1 MKYFVVVTLM
11 FLVSACAG
19 SPPAPVVDGNAQ
31 TARPKAK
38 VNVANKPI
46 KNASSNDWRPD
57 YHVVKKGDTLI
68 SLGLQYGYYYK
79 DIAAANNIEA
89 PFIIKIGQI
98 INLSRINGK
107 PSDSANNINE
117 VKVTQ
122 EEDGVVLTPLISNTV
137 TGSERNTP
145 TNSPAEST
153 PIVGTK
159 PANTSTAISLKR
171 TVAPILSEPKAVREP
186 YSLAAMNRVEP
197 VANKQ
202 STKKVDE
209 NLAEKPLGPKVNL
222 ESQGNE
228 LKPTEPK
235 LTDAKKI
242 EAKSVD
248 TNSVANK
255 ANEDL
260 KAVPELAKD
269 VTIGEVLTVP
279 DLKSNDVKPIDAQTL
294 QWSWPTKGKVIANFN
309 EATNKGLD
317 IGGSTGQ
324 AINAA
329 SAGKVIYSGSDL
341 RGYGKL
347 VIIKHDKTFLSVYAH
362 NSKIIV
368 KEGQIVASGQKI
380 AEMGD
385 TDSNTVKLHFEIR
398 RLGKSVNPAL
408 YLN

>member
-1 MKYFVVVTLM
+1 MKHFVIATLL
-11 FLVSACAG
+11 FLVSACA
-19 SPPAPVVDGNAQ
+19 SNPPALVLDRTAPVADGASRAAKSKALVNAD
-31 TARPKAK
+31 
-38 VNVANKPI
+38 NKLN
-46 KNASSNDWRPD
+46 KNANNKDWRPD

-79 DIAAANNIEA
+79 DIAAANNIES

-98 INLSRINGK
+98 INLSSINGK
-107 PSDSANNINE
+107 TNDSANSKNK
-117 VKVTQ
+117 VKAT
-122 EEDGVVLTPLISNTV
+122 EEGEGVVLTPLSSNTV
-137 TGSERNTP
+137 TGSEVKSP
-145 TNSPAEST
+145 TNSPAEIKSNVAT
-153 PIVGTK
+153 KSNNKNTAIGLK
-159 PANTSTAISLKR
+159 PA
-171 TVAPILSEPKAVREP
+171 VVPILSEPKAVREP

-197 VANKQ
+197 VSNKQ
-202 STKKVDE
+202 NTKQIAE
-209 NLAEKPLGPKVNL
+209 NLAVKPLDTKDTL
-222 ESQGNE
+222 ESKGNE
-228 LKPTEPK
+228 VKPTATKPIESS
-235 LTDAKKI
+235 KI
-242 EAKSVD
+242 DTKSV
-248 TNSVANK
+248 N
-255 ANEDL
+255 ANEANPD
-260 KAVPELAKD
+260 LAKD
-269 VTIGEVLTVP
+269 VTTGEVLTEP
-279 DLKSNDVKPIDAQTL
+279 SSKPNDVKPVDAQTV

-317 IGGSTGQ
+317 IGGTTGQ

-368 KEGQIVASGQKI
+368 KEGQSVASGQKI

-385 TDSNTVKLHFEIR
+385 TDSDTVKLHFEIR

>member
-1 MKYFVVVTLM
+1 MKHFVIATLL
-11 FLVSACAG
+11 FLVSACA
-19 SPPAPVVDGNAQ
+19 SNPPALVLDRTAPVADGASRAAKSKALVNAD
-31 TARPKAK
+31 
-38 VNVANKPI
+38 NKLN
-46 KNASSNDWRPD
+46 KNANNKDWRPD

-79 DIAAANNIEA
+79 DIAAANNIES

-98 INLSRINGK
+98 INLSSINGK
-107 PSDSANNINE
+107 TNDSANSKNK
-117 VKVTQ
+117 VKAT
-122 EEDGVVLTPLISNTV
+122 EEGEGVVLTPLSSNTV
-137 TGSERNTP
+137 TGSEVKSP
-145 TNSPAEST
+145 TNSPAEIK
-153 PIVGTK
+153 PIVATK
-159 PANTSTAISLKR
+159 PNNTSTAIGLKPA
-171 TVAPILSEPKAVREP
+171 VVPILSEPKAVREP

-197 VANKQ
+197 VSNKQ
-202 STKKVDE
+202 NTKQIAE
-209 NLAEKPLGPKVNL
+209 NLAVKPLDTKDTL
-222 ESQGNE
+222 ESKGNE
-228 LKPTEPK
+228 VKPTATKPIESS
-235 LTDAKKI
+235 KI
-242 EAKSVD
+242 DTKSV
-248 TNSVANK
+248 N
-255 ANEDL
+255 ANEANPD
-260 KAVPELAKD
+260 LAKD
-269 VTIGEVLTVP
+269 VTTGEVLTEP
-279 DLKSNDVKPIDAQTL
+279 SSKPNDVKPVDAQTV

-368 KEGQIVASGQKI
+368 KEGQSVASGQKI

>member
-1 MKYFVVVTLM
+1 M

-19 SPPAPVVDGNAQ
+19 SPPAPVVESTAQ

-38 VNVANKPI
+38 VNVANKAI

-68 SLGLQYGYYYK
+68 SLGLQYGYDYK

-98 INLSRINGK
+98 INLSRINDK
-107 PSDSANNINE
+107 TSDSANNKNE

-122 EEDGVVLTPLISNTV
+122 VEDGVVLTPLISSTI
-137 TGSERNTP
+137 TGSENNTP

-153 PIVGTK
+153 PIVATK
-159 PANTSTAISLKR
+159 PANTSTAISLKS

-202 STKKVDE
+202 ITKKVAE

-222 ESQGNE
+222 ESKGNE
-228 LKPTEPK
+228 LKATTTKPM
-235 LTDAKKI
+235 DAKKI
-242 EAKSVD
+242 DANSVD
-248 TNSVANK
+248 TK
-255 ANEDL
+255 ANEAV
-260 KAVPELAKD
+260 KAAPELAKD
-269 VTIGEVLTVP
+269 VTTEEVFTEP
-279 DLKSNDVKPIDAQTL
+279 SLKSNDVKPIDLKPIYAQTL